1 MLISFAASSTTNEGA
16 VAVGVVEGGVLTP
29 SAEALDKATA
39 GALKRALGSSRFT
52 GKRGQI
58 LEILAP
64 AGLRAS
70 RILLAGLGQGAKF
83 DGPAAE
89 NLASGVI
96 ARLFGSGEKH
106 VTFAIDAPK
115 GSRLKPA
122 EFAARTAL

>member
-1 MLISFAASSTTNEGA
+1 MLISFAASSTSHEGA
-16 VAVGVVEGGVLTP
+16 VAVGVLEGGVLTP

-70 RILLAGLGQGAKF
+70 RILLAGLKL
-83 DGPAAE
+83 E
-89 NLASGVI
+89 L
-96 ARLFGSGEKH
+96 E
-106 VTFAIDAPK
+106 TET
-115 GSRLKPA
+115 SRS
-122 EFAARTAL
+122 RT